1 MPLSLTDHSYL
12 RFISDDPPSTT
23 YTSRFTLAAMDD
35 TPPYHRS
42 GQAQT
47 RSTTYPVLEDNATSS
62 LVSSSSAPTSLN
74 TSSTSMT
81 STRLSTS
88 TVSSSYVIPTSTS
101 NPYRQQNKN
110 SAGSS
115 GSWKRNTVD
124 MERLKFRLV
133 FILWPLLIG
142 VTMAL

>member
-1 MPLSLTDHSYL
+1 MS
-12 RFISDDPPSTT
+12 
-23 YTSRFTLAAMDD
+23 
-35 TPPYHRS
+35 
-42 GQAQT
+42 
-47 RSTTYPVLEDNATSS
+47 
-62 LVSSSSAPTSLN
+62 
-74 TSSTSMT
+74 

-88 TVSSSYVIPTSTS
+88 TVSSSYVVPTSTS
-101 NPYRQQNKN
+101 NPYKQQNKN

-115 GSWKRNTVD
+115 GPWKRNTVD